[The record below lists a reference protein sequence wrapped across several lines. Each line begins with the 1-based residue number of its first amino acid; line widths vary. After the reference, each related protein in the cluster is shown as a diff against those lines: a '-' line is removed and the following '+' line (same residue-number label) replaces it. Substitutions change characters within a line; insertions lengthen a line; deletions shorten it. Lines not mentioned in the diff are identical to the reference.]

1 MCTAA
6 HSPAGSGVV
15 RASAGSNAL
24 DETLIEL
31 ICDDRDL
38 LDAEFDA
45 IIAVEW
51 PTPPVECGRIA
62 AACRRLGRGPAG
74 VYGARRGPASRPRH
88 PGIGG
93 WARQRSPPQFGQP
106 TSVRTTHLDLEEGDR
121 HHEKT
126 YLT

>member
-31 ICDDRDL
+31 ICVDRDL

-93 WARQRSPPQFGQP
+93 WARQRSPPQFEEP
-106 TSVRTTHLDLEEGDR
+106 TTSIWKKVIATTRR
-121 HHEKT
+121 HT
-126 YLT
+126 